1 MNEVS
6 KFLIS
11 VIIPVYN
18 GKNYILN
25 CLNLLKEQDFQKE
38 FEIIIVNDASSDNFH
53 QILENFEI
61 KNLRVFNFDQN
72 KGQSAARNFG
82 IKNSHGKYIFF
93 MDVDDQISKS
103 SFNILFETA
112 EKEDLDY
119 VFSDFQRI
127 ENFENQRVDKYNYN
141 KDLVFFKNDIISA
154 MEREL
159 HDPTL
164 GHLGLFGCNG
174 RLIRRK
180 LLVDNNLLFD
190 ENIRWLED
198 KIFAWNVLKHVRKAK
213 YVRKQ
218 LYSYFVNPNVKSAI
232 VQSLSSVNST
242 ELLEIIL
249 SHIKKSF
256 KFLGLEN
263 HRIEK
268 LYNQGLIF
276 FSIQILVSLSRS
288 ISLKKIDTDYG
299 LKVRKKIIKE
309 IIYYPKIRN
318 AIRFYKTS
326 EDESQLIPFA
336 LKTGYPFFLELACN
350 LRARQVIKKRR
361 MGKN

>member
-1 MNEVS
+1 MNDVS

-11 VIIPVYN
+11 VVIPVYN
-18 GKNYILN
+18 GKDYLLN
-25 CLNLLKEQDFQKE
+25 CLNLLTEQDFQKE
-38 FEIIIVNDASSDNFH
+38 FEIILVNDASSDSFH
-53 QILENFEI
+53 QILKNVEI
-61 KNLRVFNFDQN
+61 KNLKIFNFEKN

-82 IKNSHGKYIFF
+82 IKEASGKYIFF
-93 MDVDDQISKS
+93 MDVDDQISKN

-112 EKEDLDY
+112 EKENFDY

-127 ENFENQRVDKYNYN
+127 ENSKNQRTDKYNYAE
-141 KDLVFFKNDIISA
+141 DLVFFKNDIIFA

-159 HDPTL
+159 YDPTL

-180 LLVDNNLLFD
+180 LLVDNNILFD

-198 KIFAWNVLKHVRKAK
+198 KIFAWNVLKHVQKAK
-213 YVRKQ
+213 YVREQ
-218 LYSYFVNPNVKSAI
+218 LYSYFVNPSVKSAI
-232 VQSLSSVNST
+232 VQSLSSVNSV

-249 SHIKKSF
+249 NHIKKSL
-256 KFLGLEN
+256 KFVGLKDDQ
-263 HRIEK
+263 IKK

-288 ISLKKIDTDYG
+288 ISLKKINNDYG

-309 IIYYPKIRN
+309 IIYFPKVRN
-318 AIRFYKTS
+318 AIKFYKPS
-326 EDESQLIPFA
+326 KEESQLIPIA
-336 LKTGYPFFLELACN
+336 LKIGIPYFLELACN
-350 LRARQVIKKRR
+350 FRARQVIKKRR
-361 MGKN
+361 LGKN